1 MFKLAHQF
9 LRGCGWFAVLA
20 GGGAGIV
27 FSMIAVHESGVL
39 NPSIGRELF
48 THVLLGRL
56 PTLLVAAFVLLR
68 VNFQLATDAGLAR
81 RLHDG
86 RQTRAYAFACA
97 MVCLVAWIWFFL
109 SALAGSWLGM
119 MQGLSGYGQTVWES
133 YWVEFQYS
141 YIVHAGFRMLLLAA
155 CLSLLAF
162 VEIRFLQAHEGNT
175 HLMMSRAMTLCV
187 LLIIGIEV
195 TDFFWTL

>member
-1 MFKLAHQF
+1 
-9 LRGCGWFAVLA
+9 
-20 GGGAGIV
+20 
-27 FSMIAVHESGVL
+27 
-39 NPSIGRELF
+39 
-48 THVLLGRL
+48 
-56 PTLLVAAFVLLR
+56 
-68 VNFQLATDAGLAR
+68 
-81 RLHDG
+81 
-86 RQTRAYAFACA
+86 
-97 MVCLVAWIWFFL
+97 
-109 SALAGSWLGM
+109 M

-175 HLMMSRAMTLCV
+175 HLMMSRAMTLGV